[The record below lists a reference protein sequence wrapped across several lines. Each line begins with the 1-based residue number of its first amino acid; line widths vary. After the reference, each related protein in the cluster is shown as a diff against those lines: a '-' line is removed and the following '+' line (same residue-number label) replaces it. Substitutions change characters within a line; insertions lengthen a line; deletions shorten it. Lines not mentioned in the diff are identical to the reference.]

1 MTEFDPK
8 SFEAELRKFKPATL
22 PQELQLNLQRLRSNP
37 PVAAHPQSG
46 SGLGTRGWLARF
58 WWLIAPAAALAVAI
72 AVLYPHHSKPIQKAS
87 NASLAKADPAQPKA
101 DQIEID
107 QQLLS
112 VFDAIARL
120 PTGEPVRFHCRE
132 WMDEIVLRDSA
143 RGLVFERQMPRLEVV
158 PVRFETY

>member
-8 SFEAELRKFKPATL
+8 SFEAELQKFKPATPPDELRRNLEGLRANL
-22 PQELQLNLQRLRSNP
+22 PVGTNPRS
-37 PVAAHPQSG
+37 S
-46 SGLGTRGWLARF
+46 SGLGTCGWLARF
-58 WWLIAPAAALAVAI
+58 WWLIAPAAAVAIAI
-72 AVLYPHHSKPIQKAS
+72 AVLYPRHSTRIQKPS
-87 NASLAKADPAQPKA
+87 SPTLAKTSEAQPKA

-132 WMDEIVLRDSA
+132 WMDEIVLRDSS